1 MIVAIDG
8 PSASGKSTAARNLAA
23 RLGLRFLDT
32 GAMYRAVTWAALER
46 GVDPAD
52 ADALEH
58 LAKSLEMSF
67 DDGGLLFVLGRP
79 VEAHIRGAR
88 VTGAV
93 SQVSAHGGVR
103 MHVVARQRE
112 LAREWGGLVAEGRD
126 TTTVVFPQADHKFF
140 LWASARERARRRAE
154 ELRQPEAQE
163 RIAAELEARDR
174 FDSTR
179 AIAPLRQAPDA
190 VRIES
195 DGLAPEQ
202 VVDMLERAIHAAGG
216 AGSAGQG
223 GSPRSTAR

>member
-32 GAMYRAVTWAALER
+32 GAMYRAVTWVALER
-46 GVDPAD
+46 GIDPAD
-52 ADALEH
+52 AAALED
-58 LAKSLEMSF
+58 LARSLEMSF
-67 DDGGLLFVLGRP
+67 DDRGLLFVLGKP
-79 VEAHIRGAR
+79 VEAHIRGPR

-126 TTTVVFPQADHKFF
+126 TSTVVFPQADHKFF
-140 LWASARERARRRAE
+140 LWASAKERARRRAE
-154 ELRQPEAQE
+154 EIGQPEAAE

-179 AIAPLRQAPDA
+179 AIAPLRQASDA
-190 VRIES
+190 VRIDS
-195 DGLAPEQ
+195 DGLLPDQ
-202 VVDMLERAIHAAGG
+202 VVDALERAIHEAGG
-216 AGSAGQG
+216 AGQS
-223 GSPRSTAR
+223 GSRRSTAR